1 MTATQHVDSESR
13 PSHPIM
19 DRLRGIPDP
28 RKGNHLRHCCPD
40 LLFAALLCVMCGYDS
55 YRAFARF
62 AQLNREWLRGRGCA
76 FANGL
81 PSRAAFRN
89 LLVRLDPALFGECL
103 KAIAND
109 LRRKLPFEIVAV
121 DGKAVR
127 RGRRGGGK
135 TPFIVN
141 AWADAH
147 GLVLGEVKVDE
158 KSNEITAIPR
168 LLRLLDLEGC
178 IVTIDAAGCQKK
190 TAGQIVGECRADYVL
205 ALKDNQKTMHQEM
218 LSLFEGSM
226 ASHPEWF
233 AKSETRV
240 EKNSGR
246 IESRTCWQTEHIGW
260 FEDRDQWPGLRSVAM
275 VEAKRSVLDP
285 VSGQWQT
292 SCERRL
298 YISSLSVDPE
308 LALRATRRHWGVES
322 MHWSLDVVFGED
334 YCRART
340 RHSAE
345 NRATVRRIALTLLNR
360 WRKER
365 KCGMRDAMMAAGLLP
380 GARDAMLM
388 A

>member
-81 PSRAAFRN
+81 PSRCAFRH
-89 LLVRLDPALFGECL
+89 LLMHLDPALLGECL
-103 KAIAND
+103 KAIANE
-109 LRRKLPFEIVAV
+109 LRRKIPFEIVAV
-121 DGKAVR
+121 DGKAAKR
-127 RGRRGGGK
+127 CRRRGGR

-147 GLVLGEVKVDE
+147 GLVLGEVKADE

-190 TAGQIVGECRADYVL
+190 LAGQIVAECKADYVL
-205 ALKDNQKTMHQEM
+205 ALKDNQKTMHEEM
-218 LSLFEGSM
+218 LALFEGSL
-226 ASHPEWF
+226 ATHPDWF
-233 AKSETRV
+233 AKSGTHV

-246 IESRTCWQTEHIGW
+246 IESRTCWQTGHIGW
-260 FEDRDQWPGLRSVAM
+260 FEDRDKWPGLRSVAM
-275 VEAKRSVLDP
+275 VEAKRSILDP
-285 VSGQWQT
+285 ESGQWRT

-298 YISSLSVDPE
+298 YISSLAVDPE
-308 LALRATRRHWGVES
+308 LVLRATRRHWGVES
-322 MHWSLDVVFGED
+322 MHWWLDVIFGED

-345 NRATVRRIALTLLNR
+345 NRATLRRLALTLLNR
-360 WRKER
+360 WRRGR
-365 KCGMRDAMMAAGLLP
+365 KCGMRDAMMTASQWPAM
-380 GARDAMLM
+380 RDAMLM